1 MPYNRRVQLGQFM
14 IIDEIKLKLII
25 ESVFQENLYLTLTE
39 QLTKKITDTILK
51 RTFNEDT
58 AKEIKNL

>member
-1 MPYNRRVQLGQFM
+1 M

-25 ESVFQENLYLTLTE
+25 ESVFQDNLYLTLTE

-51 RTFNEDT
+51 RIFNEGT
-58 AKEIKNL
+58 SERN

>member
-1 MPYNRRVQLGQFM
+1 M